1 MIKNVA
7 TVKKTNEIM
16 VEFGLHAKKN
26 FGQNF
31 LVVQKT
37 VTDIIDLANID
48 EDSVIIEIGP
58 GIGALTDVLLDR
70 FKKVICFEIDKSLIE
85 PLKHTFSDKDNFE
98 LYNED
103 ILKVDLDK
111 FINENLKNEKVVI
124 FSNLPY
130 YITSEILTK
139 LFVIKGV
146 HQVVTMMQ
154 KEVAHRIL
162 KADKGKDENELT
174 LLAKHYCDFK
184 LIKEVSKNDFF
195 PKPHI
200 DSTVLSFTIKEN
212 VPNIN
217 ETVKILFKQRRK
229 TIYNNLTENYE
240 KDFVINML
248 NKLNLNVSLRSE
260 DLTIIDIELIDA
272 YLKNKLLFAPAKIN
286 LNLQVLDIKDGKHR
300 LKSVV
305 QKINLY
311 DEIIVDDCDSLIL
324 DCNGVKTEDNT
335 IYKVIKKMEEV
346 IKEEIHLYIKVI
358 KNIPSQ
364 AGLGG
369 GSSDAASVLLY
380 LNQKYNLDDE
390 TLNNIAISVG
400 SDIPLFLKDGSVL
413 IEETGEKITLL
424 EDNSTLF
431 YLLIKDDFG
440 INTRDS
446 YKTFDELNERD
457 NFDFDNLYLGL
468 KNNDYQLIVRNIKND
483 LLKPALKLE
492 NKMVKLMKKYP
503 NSFLTGSGSTI
514 FIPFENIENATYL
527 YNNIKNKH
535 YFVKIVQKI

>member
-16 VEFGLHAKKN
+16 VQFGLHAKKN

-31 LVVQKT
+31 LVVQQT
-37 VTDIIDLANID
+37 VNDIIDFSNID
-48 EDSVIIEIGP
+48 KDSVIIEIGP

-85 PLKHTFSDKDNFE
+85 PLKSTFTDKNNFE

-103 ILKVDLDK
+103 ILKVDLNK

-146 HQVVTMMQ
+146 HQIVTMMQ

-200 DSTVLSFTIKEN
+200 DSTVLSFTVKEN

-217 ETVKILFKQRRK
+217 ETVKTLFKQRRK
-229 TIYNNLTENYE
+229 TIYNNLTEVYD
-240 KDFVINML
+240 KKIVLNML
-248 NKLNLNVSLRSE
+248 DKLNLNVSLRSE
-260 DLTIIDIELIDA
+260 DLTINNIEMIDA
-272 YLKNKLLFAPAKIN
+272 YLKNKLLLAPAKIN
-286 LNLQVLDIKDGKHR
+286 LNLQVLDIVNGKHR
-300 LKSVV
+300 LKSII
-305 QKINLY
+305 QKINLFDY
-311 DEIIVDDCDSLIL
+311 IIVDDCNELSI
-324 DCNGVKTEDNT
+324 DCPSVKKEDNT
-335 IYKVIKKMEEV
+335 IYKVIKKLEEV
-346 IKEEIHLYIKVI
+346 VKEEIHLYIKVI

-380 LNQKYNLDDE
+380 LNKKYNLPIE
-390 TLNNIAISVG
+390 ELNKIAISVG
-400 SDIPLFLKDGSVL
+400 SDIPLFLQDGTVL
-413 IEETGEKITLL
+413 IEETGEKVKVI
-424 EDNSTLF
+424 EDNSNIN

-446 YKTFDELNERD
+446 YNTFDTIKEKQDFNFDELEKGLLLN
-457 NFDFDNLYLGL
+457 DFV
-468 KNNDYQLIVRNIKND
+468 LITKNIKND
-483 LLKPALKLE
+483 LLKPALILEKRMEKLL
-492 NKMVKLMKKYP
+492 NKYKDA
-503 NSFLTGSGSTI
+503 FLTGSGSTI
-514 FIPFENIENATYL
+514 VIPFKNEENIYNL

-535 YFVKIVQKI
+535 FFVKIVQKI

>member
-16 VEFGLHAKKN
+16 VQFGLHAKKN

-31 LVVQKT
+31 LVVQQT
-37 VTDIIDLANID
+37 VNDIIDYSNID
-48 EDSVIIEIGP
+48 SDSVIIEIGP

-85 PLKHTFSDKDNFE
+85 PLKDTFSDKQNFE
-98 LYNED
+98 IYNED
-103 ILKVDLDK
+103 ILKVDLNK
-111 FINENLKNEKVVI
+111 FISENLKNEKVVI

-146 HQVVTMMQ
+146 HQIVTMMQ

-200 DSTVLSFTIKEN
+200 DSTVLSFKVKEN

-229 TIYNNLTENYE
+229 TIYNNLTEVYE
-240 KDFVINML
+240 KNHVLTML
-248 NKLNLNVSLRSE
+248 DKLNLNVSLRSE
-260 DLTIIDIELIDA
+260 DLTINDIEKIDA

-286 LNLQVLDIKDGKHR
+286 LNLQVLDVINGKHR
-300 LKSVV
+300 LKSIV
-305 QKINLY
+305 QKINLFDY
-311 DEIIVDDCDSLIL
+311 IIIGDCDELYI
-324 DCNGVKTEDNT
+324 DCPSVKKEDNT
-335 IYKVIKKMEEV
+335 IYKVIKKLEDV
-346 IKEEIHLYIKVI
+346 VKEKIHLYIKVI

-364 AGLGG
+364 AGMGG

-380 LNQKYNLDDE
+380 LNNRYNLPIE
-390 TLNNIAISVG
+390 ELNKIAISVG
-400 SDIPLFLKDGSVL
+400 SDIPLFLYNGTVL
-413 IEETGEKITLL
+413 IEETGEKVTVL
-424 EDNSTLF
+424 EDNSDLN

-440 INTRDS
+440 INTKESYQTFDS
-446 YKTFDELNERD
+446 IKDKQQFNFDELKQ
-457 NFDFDNLYLGL
+457 GL
-468 KNNDYQLIVRNIKND
+468 KNNDFDKIKNNLKND
-483 LLKPALKLE
+483 LLMPALILDQR
-492 NKMVKLMKKYP
+492 MKKLLNKYK
-503 NSFLTGSGSTI
+503 SAFLTGSGSTI
-514 FIPFENIENATYL
+514 YIPFKKEENVDNL

-535 YFVKIVQKI
+535 FFVKIVQKI